1 MTGLFNRRY
10 FNELAQSVLKID
22 KRNSAP
28 TAVIILDIDKFKN
41 VNDTYG
47 HKVGDEVI
55 ILLSKTLQEHSRESD
70 IISRWGGEEFVIL
83 LPQTTLEGAKIVA
96 EKLRSRVE
104 ALELAIS
111 QEVFM
116 KFTISLGVS
125 KVRHAE
131 HDDAESAINCADK
144 ALYRA
149 KESGRNRVAVQ
160 L

>member
-1 MTGLFNRRY
+1 MG
-10 FNELAQSVLKID
+10 D
-22 KRNSAP
+22 
-28 TAVIILDIDKFKN
+28 AVI
-41 VNDTYG
+41 T
-47 HKVGDEVI
+47 
-55 ILLSKTLQEHSRESD
+55 LLAKTLQEHSRESD

-96 EKLRSRVE
+96 EKLRTQIE
-104 ALELAIS
+104 DLELAIS

-125 KVRHAE
+125 KVKHTE
-131 HDDAESAINCADK
+131 DDAESAINCADK

-149 KESGRNRVAVQ
+149 KESGRNRVEVQ